1 MSTKENVLK
10 ALEEKKGSYISGEE
24 LAGKLGVSRNSVW
37 KAVRDLKKA
46 GYMIASVTNRGY
58 SLNKTSDIISVQGIS
73 TYINHKEIIQD
84 IEVYD
89 ELASTNMLAKEK
101 AVIGTID
108 KRVIVARKQTEGRG
122 HRNKNFF
129 SPDGGIYLSI
139 ILNPEQVKGLN
150 LPVFAAVAVTDVLEE
165 AFIMAES
172 DDNHYENEIGI
183 KWINSIYMG
192 DEKICGILTESIS
205 DMETG
210 EIGSYV
216 LGIGINC
223 KLKNKNRI
231 IAGIVNRLFYPGE
244 FYNDKSI
251 TDRYQSKLLYIDKRV
266 KFTLYGENKEEFYAV
281 VLGIENNGKLIVKK
295 DDGTKIYLDKGY
307 MAV

>member
-122 HRNKNFF
+122 HRHKNFF
-129 SPDGGIYLSI
+129 SPDGGVYLSI

-307 MAV
+307 TAV